1 MTCLVAAATAFE
13 IAPFLDAYRRDPAA
27 VSAEMNIDVLIT
39 GVGLLAS
46 AYHLQRQLHIKR
58 PDLLIQAGIAG
69 SFDTH
74 YKLGSVVQVSKDM
87 IADQG
92 VYEEK
97 NWKSV
102 FDLGL
107 QSPNQFPYRKGWLV
121 NPHKALMKQ
130 ARLPRVA
137 AVSVN
142 RVSED
147 RKMIRIVRDRYQPVV
162 ESMEGA
168 ALHYI
173 ALQEDIPFLQ
183 IRSISNYVGER
194 NKKKW
199 NIKESVFN
207 LNNELIRLLNALTLH
222 RN

>member
-13 IAPFLDAYRRDPAA
+13 IAPFLDAYRKDSSAISPA
-27 VSAEMNIDVLIT
+27 VNIDVLIT
-39 GVGLLAS
+39 GVGLLSS
-46 AYHLQRQLHIKR
+46 AYHLQRQLHLKR
-58 PDLLIQAGIAG
+58 PDLVIQAGIAG
-69 SFDTH
+69 SFDSS
-74 YKLGSVVQVSKDM
+74 YSLGSVVQVSRDL

-92 VYEEK
+92 VYEDK
-97 NWKSV
+97 NWKTV

-107 QSPNQFPYRKGWLV
+107 ISSNQFPYRKGWLL
-121 NPHKALMKQ
+121 NPHKELMKL

-142 RVSED
+142 RVSSD
-147 RKMIRIVRDRYQPVV
+147 RKMMKIVHDRFRPVV

-173 ALQEDIPFLQ
+173 ALQEEIPFLQ

-207 LNNELIRLLNALTLH
+207 LNNELIRLLNALTLQ